1 MRDRTHDFLSYFG
14 AMLALVLTGL
24 LLTHATS
31 ASAQELLVNGSFE
44 SPVAPALGNNF
55 YTTIPN
61 WTALNVTPAQAQ
73 PFNIIRPHA
82 GYASNPQATP
92 IGGGTQYLDI
102 TSASA
107 TIRQSFTLSQS
118 GVVSFGGW
126 YSVRDFSQALTG
138 LTISLRNS
146 AGTVMATGS
155 TSFAATDPIGLW
167 KQIAVSNI
175 ALPAGTY
182 HFDAD
187 IPNYANFDLATVVLQ
202 PYVTSTKVSQV
213 YWDPVNLLTNPKLIP
228 GALTTYTITVSSPGY
243 ALAANTVNLAD
254 VTPAGLALI
263 VTDFG
268 GVGSGPAEFTASG
281 SGLAYSYAG
290 LSSTTDRLDFSNN
303 GGTTWTYVPVAGAD
317 GSDPAVT
324 AIRLRPGNAMTANS
338 SFTVRLRYRVK

>member
-1 MRDRTHDFLSYFG
+1 MRDRTLVFLSCLG
-14 AMLALVLTGL
+14 WMLAAAVSGL
-24 LLTHATS
+24 LMTL
-31 ASAQELLVNGSFE
+31 ASPAAAQELLVNRSFE

-55 YTTIPN
+55 YATISN

-82 GYASNPQATP
+82 GYANNPQATP
-92 IGGGTQYLDI
+92 AGGGTQYLDI

-107 TIRQSFTLSQS
+107 TIRQSFTLGQA

-126 YSVRDFSQALTG
+126 FSVRDFPQALTG
-138 LTISLRNS
+138 LTIALRNS
-146 AGTVMATGS
+146 SGTVVSTAS

-167 KQIAVSNI
+167 KQITVSNV

-182 HFDAD
+182 HFDVD

-213 YWDPVNLLTNPKLIP
+213 YWDPVNLFTNPKLIP

-243 ALAANTVNLAD
+243 ALAAGSINLAD
-254 VTPAGLALI
+254 VTPAGLALV

-268 GVGSGPAEFTASG
+268 AIGSGPAAFTASS
-281 SGLAYSYAG
+281 SGLTYNYAG
-290 LSSTTDRLDFSNN
+290 LSNMTDRLDFSND
-303 GGTTWTYVPVAGAD
+303 GGATWNYVPVAAAD
-317 GSDPAVT
+317 GTDIAVT
-324 AIRLRPGNAMTANS
+324 AIRLRPGNAMAANS
-338 SFTVRLRYRVK
+338 SFTVRLRYRVR